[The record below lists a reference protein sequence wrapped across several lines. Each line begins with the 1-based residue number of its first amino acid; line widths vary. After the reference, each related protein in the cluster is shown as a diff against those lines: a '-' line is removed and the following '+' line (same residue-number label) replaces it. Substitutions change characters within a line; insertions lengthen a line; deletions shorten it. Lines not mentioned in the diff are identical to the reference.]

1 MRPRCHD
8 RCGGGVAGCE
18 QHVPCWHQQTTQHSM
33 GKEGGGAAIHT
44 ACECDT
50 LLPLSHQRK
59 QASTS
64 LQLLARGRWCGCVKH
79 PFLPLHQHTH
89 THLMTKRWRSRKG
102 GGRRR
107 SKWDGR
113 GSHQQR
119 QWAESQ
125 PHGITAALPCLH
137 TCRVRQ
143 RGRGREEVG
152 VSIRCV
158 QITRCKWRAWSARCA
173 ATIPNHTPSLSQ
185 LHADGMLSGREGEE
199 GGGEER
205 EGQLTHSLSL
215 HCTSSWHTPPFI
227 SSPSLSS
234 PFSSLSHTH
243 HTHTHTITST

>member
-1 MRPRCHD
+1 M
-8 RCGGGVAGCE
+8 E
-18 QHVPCWHQQTTQHSM
+18 
-33 GKEGGGAAIHT
+33 
-44 ACECDT
+44 
-50 LLPLSHQRK
+50 
-59 QASTS
+59 
-64 LQLLARGRWCGCVKH
+64 
-79 PFLPLHQHTH
+79 
-89 THLMTKRWRSRKG
+89 
-102 GGRRR
+102 RRR
-107 SKWDGR
+107 RKKKWDGR
-113 GSHQQR
+113 ANHQQH
-119 QWAESQ
+119 QWVQPQ

-137 TCRVRQ
+137 MQSETARK
-143 RGRGREEVG
+143 GREG
-152 VSIRCV
+152 VSAGIRCM

>member
-18 QHVPCWHQQTTQHSM
+18 QHVLCCVVCWCQHGTCCSHPATPPPHLSWHRGLTAPPPLSPLCDCTHRSSSRGQTAGHTSTRDDDDTGRCVPMCAPHEVLM
-33 GKEGGGAAIHT
+33 HGGHPGHTHAAI
-44 ACECDT
+44 
-50 LLPLSHQRK
+50 
-59 QASTS
+59 
-64 LQLLARGRWCGCVKH
+64 W
-79 PFLPLHQHTH
+79 
-89 THLMTKRWRSRKG
+89 
-102 GGRRR
+102 
-107 SKWDGR
+107 
-113 GSHQQR
+113 
-119 QWAESQ
+119 
-125 PHGITAALPCLH
+125 
-137 TCRVRQ
+137 Q